1 MTFEQ
6 VERLYWQRPFQP
18 FDMLLSD
25 QRTVSV
31 ANLDFLSLSTDHRTL
46 TVCTLPDQAEV
57 IDVLMVVSL
66 KFRESD
72 LTTQLSSARA

>member
-6 VERLYWQRPFQP
+6 VERLYWERPFQP

-25 QRTVSV
+25 QRIVSV
-31 ANLDFLSLSTDHRTL
+31 ANLDFVSLSTDHRTL
-46 TVCTLPDQAEV
+46 TVYTLPDQAEV
-57 IDVLMVVSL
+57 MVVSL

-72 LTTQLSSARA
+72 LTTQPSSGRA